1 MFLFLLLIMIIK
13 FVTINVKTTIIVLNN
28 SDRQVIHMVG
38 VFVAAT
44 VSIYS
49 AVMFHVMKHVAKP
62 AVHTDK

>member
-1 MFLFLLLIMIIK
+1 MVIIS
-13 FVTINVKTTIIVLNN
+13 VTITLKITIIVLNN
-28 SDRQVIHMVG
+28 SYRQVIHMVG

-44 VSIYS
+44 VSVYS